1 MPVANQHHKQV
12 KLTYFSLHDN
22 ITLYEELEACWTIT
36 SEADLKTALLSLK
49 RDKKKV
55 PYTDQN
61 IDRFLSEII
70 YGGRSERDVLGDYE
84 RFIANISMQA

>member
-1 MPVANQHHKQV
+1 
-12 KLTYFSLHDN
+12 
-22 ITLYEELEACWTIT
+22 
-36 SEADLKTALLSLK
+36 LKTALLSLK